1 MNIIFSDLSV
11 SVDNQPIL
19 RSVSGTIHAGKITA
33 IIGPNGSGK
42 TTLMASLIGLQ
53 KISCGKVMVGDYD
66 CHNMDAKSR
75 AQIIGYL
82 PQKNE
87 VNWNISVRHLVE
99 LGQMPVGKVDTSGV
113 TSAMVQT
120 QIAHLTDRKVMT
132 LSGGE
137 LSRVLFARVLA
148 GDPQWIM
155 LDEPMAHLDLA
166 HQLDMAQLL
175 KFIMKQ
181 GKSIVIILHDLH
193 QAAQFADNII
203 TMSSGKID
211 SMGDACDVIN
221 SAMLRR
227 VFGIHADI
235 DNDHG
240 RPRIHNVR
248 RIKA

>member
-11 SVDNQPIL
+11 RADNKPIL
-19 RSVSGTIHAGKITA
+19 RSVSGTVQAGKITA

-42 TTLMASLIGLQ
+42 TTLMASLVGLQ
-53 KISCGKVMVGDYD
+53 KINSGKVMVGDYD

-82 PQKNE
+82 PQKSE

-99 LGQMPVGKVDTSGV
+99 LGQTPIGKTNADAVQ
-113 TSAMVQT
+113 SAMVQT

-137 LSRVLFARVLA
+137 LNRVLFARVLA

-166 HQLDMAQLL
+166 HQLDMENLL
-175 KFIMKQ
+175 KSICAQ
-181 GKSIVIILHDLH
+181 GKNIVIILHDLN
-193 QAAQFADNII
+193 QAAQLADNFLI
-203 TMSSGKID
+203 MSHGQIYAN
-211 SMGDACDVIN
+211 GPIRQVCDAT
-221 SAMLRR
+221 MLRQI
-227 VFGIHADI
+227 FGLSADI
-235 DNDHG
+235 ENSDEQIRFNNIA
-240 RPRIHNVR
+240 RI
-248 RIKA
+248 

>member
-1 MNIIFSDLSV
+1 MNIIFSDMSV
-11 SVDNQPIL
+11 RADNKPIL
-19 RSVSGTIHAGKITA
+19 RSVSGTVQEGKITA

-53 KISCGKVMVGDYD
+53 KINSGKVMVGDYD

-82 PQKNE
+82 PQKSE

-99 LGQMPVGKVDTSGV
+99 LGQTPIGKTNADAIQ
-113 TSAMVQT
+113 SAMVQT

-137 LSRVLFARVLA
+137 LNRVLFARVLA

-166 HQLDMAQLL
+166 HQLDMADLL
-175 KFIMKQ
+175 KSICAQ
-181 GKSIVIILHDLH
+181 GKNIVIILHDLN
-193 QAAQFADNII
+193 QAAQLADNFLI
-203 TMSSGKID
+203 MSHGQIYANGPISQV
-211 SMGDACDVIN
+211 CDTT
-221 SAMLRR
+221 MLRQI
-227 VFGIHADI
+227 FGLSADI
-235 DNDHG
+235 ENSDEQIRFNNIA
-240 RPRIHNVR
+240 RI
-248 RIKA
+248 